1 MDILK
6 IVEALEA
13 YSEDTLA
20 YKLDS
25 GFAHAVTEAIGM
37 LIGQGE
43 QIADLQNELQ
53 DRCIKLPE
61 TTVE

>member
-1 MDILK
+1 MEILK

-13 YSEDTLA
+13 YSEDILA

-25 GFAHAVTEAIGM
+25 GFAHAVTEAIGL

-43 QIADLQNELQ
+43 QIADLQNALQ
-53 DRCIKLPE
+53 SRCIEPPE
-61 TTVE
+61 TTAE